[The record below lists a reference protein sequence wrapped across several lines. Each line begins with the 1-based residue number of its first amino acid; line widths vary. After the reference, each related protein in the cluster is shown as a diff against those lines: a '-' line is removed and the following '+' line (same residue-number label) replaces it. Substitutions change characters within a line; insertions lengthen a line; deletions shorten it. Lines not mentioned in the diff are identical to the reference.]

1 MKGIDTTTPQ
11 GIDTTTQQAMT
22 TNYLLWILALPTAD
36 VNASYQSG
44 LN

>member
-11 GIDTTTQQAMT
+11 AQQAMT